1 VNGLIR
7 RRLGVDQKTIN
18 KNKKKMP
25 ELAFLLNGDLEKG
38 FTVPHAHV

>member
-1 VNGLIR
+1 MNGLIR
-7 RRLGVDQKTIN
+7 RRLGVDQKTIYN
-18 KNKKKMP
+18 HLGEMP